1 MTIEEKAR
9 AYDKALK
16 WMRELYPGLHGA
28 TKEDAEHYFP
38 ELRES
43 EDERIRTFLHHTFT
57 AQYLCKDKT
66 GKWHGEPV
74 TNILS
79 YLEKQNHDGKKWIT
93 PAELNRLETLR
104 YEAGYKA
111 GFNVGVHS
119 EAEKQKEQKSR
130 DYCSVRDEF
139 DLDGNLKQKDHFRDD
154 TKMVELQDYSG
165 LNDLERAI
173 HRGFLSAGVEN
184 APVTLIKE
192 TAKEC
197 LEQMKPSEINIRAL
211 LSADRLASAEMTGR
225 LKERSEILE
234 NPEEYGLHKPSE
246 WSEEDEKMIETICKE
261 GDLKPS
267 EQCWLKSLRP
277 VKQEWSKKDE
287 DKLYQVME
295 ILLADKTVALRETP
309 HCKALHEAYDE
320 MLAWLKSLRP
330 VSKESLQPH
339 WKPSEEQ
346 MNVLRKLFIEG
357 VKALTQ
363 TDYNTLNSIYLDLK
377 KLI

>member
-43 EDERIRTFLHHTFT
+43 EDELIRKSLVGYFEKFKPQDMWDERFSIGDVL
-57 AQYLCKDKT
+57 A
-66 GKWHGEPV
+66 
-74 TNILS
+74 
-79 YLEKQNHDGKKWIT
+79 YLE
-93 PAELNRLETLR
+93 
-104 YEAGYKA
+104 
-111 GFNVGVHS
+111 
-119 EAEKQKEQKSR
+119 
-130 DYCSVRDEF
+130 
-139 DLDGNLKQKDHFRDD
+139 KQKDHFRDD
-154 TKMVELQDYSG
+154 TKMVEKQDYSS

-197 LEQMKPSEINIRAL
+197 LEQVKPSEINIRAL

-277 VKQEWSKKDE
+277 VKQEWSKKEERIMDNCIE
-287 DKLYQVME
+287 YIKASCLDANDLYE
-295 ILLADKTVALRETP
+295 CID
-309 HCKALHEAYDE
+309 
-320 MLAWLKSLRP
+320 WLKSLRP
-330 VSKESLQPH
+330 QPH

-346 MNVLRKLFIEG
+346 MR
-357 VKALTQ
+357 ALA
-363 TDYNTLNSIYLDLK
+363 DTLEDMPGHYKPKCTLESLERDLK
-377 KLI
+377 KLL

>member
-16 WMRELYPGLHGA
+16 WMRELYPGLNGA

-154 TKMVELQDYSG
+154 TKKVEKQDYSS
-165 LNDLERAI
+165 LNDLERTI
-173 HRGFLSAGVEN
+173 HRGFISAGVEN
-184 APVTLIKE
+184 VPVTLIKE

-197 LEQMKPSEINIRAL
+197 LEQVKPSEINIRAL

-234 NPEEYGLHKPSE
+234 NPEEYGLHKPAE
-246 WSEEDEKMIETICKE
+246 WSEEDERMARFYENDYDNNLGNMPMCEVIENRIKFK
-261 GDLKPS
+261 DWVLNR
-267 EQCWLKSLRP
+267 LKSLR
-277 VKQEWSKKDE
+277 S
-287 DKLYQVME
+287 
-295 ILLADKTVALRETP
+295 
-309 HCKALHEAYDE
+309 
-320 MLAWLKSLRP
+320 
-330 VSKESLQPH
+330 QPH
-339 WKPSEEQ
+339 WKPSDEQ
-346 MNVLRKLFIEG
+346 MDALKDVAYGTYQNGDGPALRELYE
-357 VKALTQ
+357 Q
-363 TDYNTLNSIYLDLK
+363 LK